1 MFYEAELRILRD
13 TFRKCRIQTSIA
25 DLNKSLAEHPDTE
38 LHAFLTD
45 KIDNTRKLSEY
56 IPNIKPATIFRLR
69 DPFGCRYMYLP
80 LPELPT
86 DAVLVIGPYLSEPPT
101 QQQIME
107 WSENKGISPAQQKQ
121 LEGYYKN
128 LPVLPDTSHLFVL
141 LDAFAERLWGA
152 NEYSVEDVEQE
163 PYSALSLLAEK
174 NASSDE
180 EDTLWKMKSIEQR
193 YAFENELMT
202 AISRGQLHKVDMLL
216 AGFSSLV
223 FEQRVADPVRNA
235 KNYCIIINTLLR
247 KAAERGG
254 VHPMYLDS
262 TSSTFA
268 VKIEQVH
275 SLEAILPLMT
285 EMLRSYCRLVR
296 KHTLK
301 DYSPPVQ
308 KALTY
313 IDANLAGSLSLRTLA
328 ETLNVSSSYLSTL
341 FKKETGQTL
350 TEHINR
356 RRVKHAMH
364 LLESTRLQIQTV
376 AQHCGIVDVQYFS
389 RIFKRIAGMTPKE
402 YRESLK
408 R

>member
-25 DLNKSLAEHPDTE
+25 DLTKTLAEHQEAE
-38 LHAFLTD
+38 LHTFVAD
-45 KIDNTRKLSEY
+45 KIDRSRKLSEY
-56 IPNIKPATIFRLR
+56 IPEAKNATIYRLR
-69 DPFGCRYMYLP
+69 DPFGCRYLYLP

-86 DAVLVIGPYLSEPPT
+86 NAILVIGPYLSERPT
-101 QQQIME
+101 KHQIME
-107 WSENKGISPAQQKQ
+107 WSENKGVSPAQQAQ
-121 LEGYYKN
+121 LESYYEN

-152 NEYSVEDVEQE
+152 NDYTMEDIEQQSS
-163 PYSALSLLAEK
+163 SALSLLAEK

-180 EDTLWKMKSIEQR
+180 ENTLLKIKSIEQR
-193 YAFENELMT
+193 YACENELML
-202 AISRGQLHKVDMLL
+202 AVAKGQLHKVDVLL
-216 AGFSSLV
+216 TSFSSLF

-235 KNYCIIINTLLR
+235 KNYCIIMNTLLR
-247 KAAERGG
+247 KSAEKGG

-262 TSSTFA
+262 ISSSFA
-268 VKIEQVH
+268 VKIEQIH

-285 EMLRSYCRLVR
+285 EMFRSYCRLVR
-296 KHTLK
+296 KHSLK

-328 ETLNVSSSYLSTL
+328 ETLSVSSGYLSTL

-350 TEHINR
+350 TEYINR
-356 RRVKHAMH
+356 RRINHATH
-364 LLESTRLQIQTV
+364 LLESTRLQVQTV

-389 RIFKRIAGMTPKE
+389 RIFKRIIGMTPKE

>member
-25 DLNKSLAEHPDTE
+25 DLTKTLAEHPDTQ
-38 LHAFLTD
+38 LHAFLAD
-45 KIDNTRKLSEY
+45 KVDHTKRLCEH
-56 IPNIKPATIFRLR
+56 IPDVKTATIYRLR
-69 DPFGCRYMYLP
+69 DPFGCRYLYLP

-86 DAVLVIGPYLSEPPT
+86 EALLVIGPYLSEPPT
-101 QQQIME
+101 QHQIME
-107 WSENKGISPAQQKQ
+107 WSETKGISPAQQKQ
-121 LEGYYKN
+121 LESYYGS
-128 LPVLPDTSHLFVL
+128 LPILPDTSHLFVL

-152 NEYSVEDVEQE
+152 NEFTVEDIERE
-163 PYSALSLLAEK
+163 PHSALSLLTEK

-180 EDTLWKMKSIEQR
+180 EDTLWKMKNIEQR
-193 YAFENELMT
+193 YAYENELML
-202 AISRGQLHKVDMLL
+202 AVSKGQLHKADMLL
-216 AGFSSLV
+216 ANFSTFC

-235 KNYCIIINTLLR
+235 KNYCIIMNTLLR
-247 KAAERGG
+247 KSAEKGG

-262 TSSTFA
+262 TSSAFA
-268 VKIEQVH
+268 VKIEQLH

-285 EMLRSYCRLVR
+285 EMFRAYCRLVR
-296 KHTLK
+296 KHSLK

-308 KALTY
+308 KALTC

-350 TEHINR
+350 TEYINQR
-356 RRVKHAMH
+356 RIKHAMH
-364 LLESTRLQIQTV
+364 LLESTRLQIQTI

-389 RIFKRIAGMTPKE
+389 RIFKRIVGMTPKE
-402 YRESLK
+402 YRDSLK

>member
-1 MFYEAELRILRD
+1 MYYEAELRMLRD

-25 DLNKSLAEHPDTE
+25 DLNKSPAEHPDME
-38 LHAFLTD
+38 LHAFLAD
-45 KIDNTRKLSEY
+45 KIDHSRKLSEY
-56 IPNIKPATIFRLR
+56 IPDIKPATIYRLR
-69 DPFGCRYMYLP
+69 DPFGCRYLYLP

-86 DAVLVIGPYLSEPPT
+86 DAILVIGPYLPETPT

-107 WSENKGISPAQQKQ
+107 WSENKGISPVQQKQ
-121 LEGYYKN
+121 LKSYYEA
-128 LPVLPDTSHLFVL
+128 LPILPETSHLFVL

-152 NEYSVEDVEQE
+152 NEYTVEDIAQE
-163 PYSALSLLAEK
+163 SHSALSLLTEK

-180 EDTLWKMKSIEQR
+180 EDTLWNMKNIEQR
-193 YAFENELMT
+193 YAYENELMT
-202 AISRGQLHKVDMLL
+202 AVSRGQLHKADMLL
-216 AGFSSLV
+216 TNSSSFF

-235 KNYCIIINTLLR
+235 KNYCIIMNTLLR
-247 KAAERGG
+247 KSAEKGG

-262 TSSTFA
+262 TSSSFA

-285 EMLRSYCRLVR
+285 EMFRSYCRLVR
-296 KHTLK
+296 KHSLK

-341 FKKETGQTL
+341 FKKETGQTI
-350 TEHINR
+350 TEYINQ
-356 RRVKHAMH
+356 RRVKHAKH
-364 LLESTRLQIQTV
+364 LLESTRLQVQTI

-389 RIFKRIAGMTPKE
+389 RVFKRIAGMTPKE

>member
-13 TFRKCRIQTSIA
+13 TFRKCRIHTSIA
-25 DLNKSLAEHPDTE
+25 DLSKSLAEHPDTD
-38 LHAFLTD
+38 LHAFLSD
-45 KIDNTRKLSEY
+45 KIDHARKLSEY
-56 IPNIKPATIFRLR
+56 LPNVKPATIYRLR

-80 LPELPT
+80 LPELPS
-86 DAVLVIGPYLSEPPT
+86 DAILVIGPYLSEPPT
-101 QQQIME
+101 KQQIME

-121 LEGYYKN
+121 LESYYES
-128 LPVLPDTSHLFVL
+128 LPVLPDTSHLFLL
-141 LDAFAERLWGA
+141 LDTFAERLWGA
-152 NEYSVEDVEQE
+152 NEYSVEDIAQE

-174 NASSDE
+174 NGSSDE
-180 EDTLWKMKSIEQR
+180 EDTLWKMKNIEQR
-193 YAFENELMT
+193 YAYENELMS
-202 AISRGQLHKVDMLL
+202 AISRGQLHKVDVLL
-216 AGFSSLV
+216 SGFSSLV

-235 KNYCIIINTLLR
+235 KNYCIIMNTLLR
-247 KAAERGG
+247 KSAEQGG
-254 VHPMYLDS
+254 VHPLYLDS
-262 TSSTFA
+262 TSSSFA

-285 EMLRSYCRLVR
+285 EMFRSYCRLVR
-296 KHTLK
+296 KHSLK

-341 FKKETGQTL
+341 FKKEAGQTL
-350 TEHINR
+350 TEYINR

-364 LLESTRLQIQTV
+364 LLESTRLQVQTI

-389 RIFKRIAGMTPKE
+389 RIFKRISGMTPKE

>member
-38 LHAFLTD
+38 LHTFLTD
-45 KIDNTRKLSEY
+45 NIDNTRKLSEY
-56 IPNIKPATIFRLR
+56 IPDIKPATIFRLR
-69 DPFGCRYMYLP
+69 DPFGCRYLYLP

-86 DAVLVIGPYLSEPPT
+86 DAVLVIGPYLSESPT

-107 WSENKGISPAQQKQ
+107 WSENNGISPAQQKL
-121 LEGYYKN
+121 LESYYEN
-128 LPVLPDTSHLFVL
+128 LSVLPDTSHLFVL
-141 LDAFAERLWGA
+141 LDTFAERLWGA

-180 EDTLWKMKSIEQR
+180 EDALWKMKSIEQR

-202 AISRGQLHKVDMLL
+202 AVSRGQLHKVDMLL
-216 AGFSSLV
+216 TGFSSLV

-254 VHPMYLDS
+254 VHPLYLDS

-268 VKIEQVH
+268 IKIEQVH
-275 SLEAILPLMT
+275 SLEAILPLAT
-285 EMLRSYCRLVR
+285 EMFRSYCRLVR
-296 KHTLK
+296 KHSLK

-364 LLESTRLQIQTV
+364 LLESTRLQVQTI

-389 RIFKRIAGMTPKE
+389 RIFKRIAGKTPKE

>member
-25 DLNKSLAEHPDTE
+25 DLNKSLSEHSDTM
-38 LHAFLTD
+38 LHTFLTD
-45 KIDNTRKLSEY
+45 KIDNARKLSEY
-56 IPNIKPATIFRLR
+56 IPDIRPATIFRLR
-69 DPFGCRYMYLP
+69 DPFGCRYLYLP

-86 DAVLVIGPYLSEPPT
+86 DAVLVIGPYLSESPT

-107 WSENKGISPAQQKQ
+107 WSENNGISPAQQKL
-121 LEGYYKN
+121 LESYYES
-128 LPVLPDTSHLFVL
+128 LSVLPDTSHLFVL

-152 NEYSVEDVEQE
+152 NEYSFEDVKQE
-163 PYSALSLLAEK
+163 PYSALSLLTEK

-180 EDTLWKMKSIEQR
+180 EGTLWKMKSIEQR
-193 YAFENELMT
+193 YAFENEMMT

-216 AGFSSLV
+216 SGISSLV

-235 KNYCIIINTLLR
+235 KNYCIIVNTLLR

-254 VHPMYLDS
+254 VHPLYLDS
-262 TSSTFA
+262 TSSAFA

-275 SLEAILPLMT
+275 SLEAALPLAT

-296 KHTLK
+296 KHSLK

-350 TEHINR
+350 TEYINQ

-364 LLESTRLQIQTV
+364 LLESTRLQVQTI

-389 RIFKRIAGMTPKE
+389 RIFKRIVGKTPKE

>member
-25 DLNKSLAEHPDTE
+25 DLAKTFAEHQETE
-38 LHAFLTD
+38 LHAFVAD
-45 KIDNTRKLSEY
+45 KIDYTRKLSEY
-56 IPNIKPATIFRLR
+56 IPEVKTATIYRFR
-69 DPFGCRYMYLP
+69 DPFGCRYLYLP
-80 LPELPT
+80 LPDLP
-86 DAVLVIGPYLSEPPT
+86 ANAILVIGPYLSERPT
-101 QQQIME
+101 KHQIME
-107 WSENKGISPAQQKQ
+107 WSENKGISPAQQTQ
-121 LEGYYKN
+121 LESYYEN
-128 LPVLPDTSHLFVL
+128 LPVLPDNSHLFVL
-141 LDAFAERLWGA
+141 LDTFAERLWGA
-152 NEYSVEDVEQE
+152 NDYTMEDIEQQSS
-163 PYSALSLLAEK
+163 SALSLLAEK

-180 EDTLWKMKSIEQR
+180 EDTLWRIKNVEQR
-193 YAFENELMT
+193 YAFENELML
-202 AISRGQLHKVDMLL
+202 AISKGQLHKVDVLL
-216 AGFSSLV
+216 TSFSSLF

-235 KNYCIIINTLLR
+235 KNYCIIMNTLLR

-262 TSSTFA
+262 TSSSYA
-268 VKIEQVH
+268 IKIEQVH

-285 EMLRSYCRLVR
+285 EMFRSYCRLVR
-296 KHTLK
+296 KHSLK

-328 ETLNVSSSYLSTL
+328 ETLNVSSGYLSTL

-350 TEHINR
+350 TEYINR
-356 RRVKHAMH
+356 RRINHATH
-364 LLESTRLQIQTV
+364 LLESTRLQVQTV

-389 RIFKRIAGMTPKE
+389 RIFKRIIGMTPKE
-402 YRESLK
+402 YRDSLN